1 VEHNTSVSQYLAA
14 LSKGTIDG
22 AMAFDQPA
30 VLKNLEESKREL
42 VAAVK
47 SLVEELVRL
56 DAPLERELIES
67 WIPQPDSFFSPRGAR
82 ANRCF
87 IKGLV
92 PRERIVREFG
102 DEALPFF
109 NDVTTDPKLNPH
121 PKPEEIV
128 LCFRNDFETVLQQ
141 NPAVT
146 AKKQGE
152 LQTLHQKV
160 QRSKA
165 PTEQARAQKIAFQK
179 LSFIIEL
186 LHYYEHQN
194 TEAPDVLFAQRL
206 PALVEQLVSTG
217 SHNKLDEQL
226 IVLVEGLIGL
236 VANPDHRQMIIN
248 NLGKMGGQAKTLKYV
263 LKLRAEKVLEPD
275 QIATEFVKHLIPSP
289 PQKPPAPAVLADGI
303 RLLSLP
309 MQKLVLRYLIAS
321 DRLRRSEAEDLAK
334 AIGAALGVTDL
345 VEEAKAQLAV
355 PPEVEQRTAWDKIK
369 DMIAR
374 RTEATAVATAI
385 RDRLNAK
392 YSADELRLSWLTLTE
407 ADPISLI
414 RIFCYIPYRS
424 DGKTDAIARP
434 VIETYVTRLL
444 HEKYAAT
451 YKKVVNSLKNMFT
464 AKPDSATL
472 VNFLAL
478 VRWVDPGAANK
489 LSADIGM
496 PVPAR

>member
-1 VEHNTSVSQYLAA
+1 
-14 LSKGTIDG
+14 
-22 AMAFDQPA
+22 M
-30 VLKNLEESKREL
+30 
-42 VAAVK
+42 
-47 SLVEELVRL
+47 
-56 DAPLERELIES
+56 
-67 WIPQPDSFFSPRGAR
+67 
-82 ANRCF
+82 
-87 IKGLV
+87 
-92 PRERIVREFG
+92 
-102 DEALPFF
+102 
-109 NDVTTDPKLNPH
+109 
-121 PKPEEIV
+121 
-128 LCFRNDFETVLQQ
+128 
-141 NPAVT
+141 
-146 AKKQGE
+146 
-152 LQTLHQKV
+152 
-160 QRSKA
+160 
-165 PTEQARAQKIAFQK
+165 
-179 LSFIIEL
+179 
-186 LHYYEHQN
+186 
-194 TEAPDVLFAQRL
+194 
-206 PALVEQLVSTG
+206 
-217 SHNKLDEQL
+217 
-226 IVLVEGLIGL
+226 
-236 VANPDHRQMIIN
+236 
-248 NLGKMGGQAKTLKYV
+248 
-263 LKLRAEKVLEPD
+263 
-275 QIATEFVKHLIPSP
+275 
-289 PQKPPAPAVLADGI
+289 LADGI